1 MQTTIAALAISLLAL
16 SGYSDWR
23 NRRIPNKL
31 CLAIAALGLAGLF
44 VAGDPLGAAYTV
56 GVTSAIF
63 CAAFILFACGVF
75 GGGDA
80 KLIAATVLLIGYRH
94 LMDFLFIMSLFGA
107 VLGIFALARARFG
120 PWLEHLEI
128 GMSLSKA
135 RFVSASIAEGPPES
149 RLGAIPRA
157 AMGGGS
163 AGPAV
168 TSASLTV
175 PYGVA
180 VAAAGIVT
188 LIIQTYL
195 TR

>member
-1 MQTTIAALAISLLAL
+1 MQATISALAISLLTL
-16 SGYSDWR
+16 IGYGDWR

-31 CLAIAALGLAGLF
+31 CLAIAALGLVGLF

-56 GVTSAIF
+56 GLASAIF

-80 KLIAATVLLIGYRH
+80 KLITATVLLIGYRH
-94 LMDFLFIMSLFGA
+94 LIDFLFLMSLFGA
-107 VLGIFALARARFG
+107 ALGIFALARGKFG
-120 PWLEHLEI
+120 PWLEHLQI
-128 GMSLSKA
+128 GMSLGKA
-135 RFVSASIAEGPPES
+135 RFVSATLAEGPAAS
-149 RLGAIPRA
+149 RLEPIPRA

-163 AGPAV
+163 ADRAV

-188 LIIQTYL
+188 LIIQTFL